1 LISLPDKSDISIGN
15 ILGPEGLI
23 SKAFEGFEV
32 RPQQIEMA
40 KDVKSAFDNEH
51 HLAAEAGTG
60 VGKSFA
66 YLVPAI
72 QKVCQEDCR
81 IVIST
86 YTINLQ
92 QQLINKDIPFLADIL
107 PFEFDATIAKGRN
120 NYICLRRLKYAMD
133 KQRSLFDD
141 LGAELA
147 VINRWAMKT
156 EDGSLSD
163 LAVQPSLDVWDAIR
177 SEHGNC
183 LGRKCQFFK
192 NCFYWR
198 ARRRL
203 ESANIIIANHALLF
217 SDLILKEQFTGILP
231 DYRYVVI
238 DEAHNIEHVAED
250 RFGINIS
257 NFTLTYLLRKIYN
270 RRTNK
275 GLLAFVNAGDDAI
288 SCVDACDKAVK
299 EFFENVKDWHAE
311 SSREGFATC
320 PKNFVEDTVTEQ
332 FRQLRLKLADLAN
345 KCEDEN
351 QQCEFTRYIERC
363 KGVEVDLQKFLAQQ
377 EEGSV
382 YWVEMTGNRRQRC
395 ALRSAPINV
404 GPDVKRCL
412 FDKFESV
419 ITTSATLSSHG
430 RQDKAGFDFFASR
443 VGLEDFQ
450 ACCLD
455 SPFDYERNV
464 TVYLE
469 ADMPDPNSED
479 FILSA
484 AEAIKKYLLKTDGR
498 AFVLFTSYSMLKKM
512 TERLEDFLDDND
524 MELLVQGAGVDRG
537 TLLEQFKN
545 DERSVLFGTD
555 SFWQGV
561 DVPGKSLSNVIIVK
575 LPFAVPNHPLT
586 KGRIDQLRAKGQN
599 PFFDYQL
606 PSAIIKFKQGF
617 GRLIR
622 NKTDTG
628 IVVVLDSRI
637 TRKAY
642 GRQFIKAIPKCRI
655 EIAGETM

>member
-1 LISLPDKSDISIGN
+1 MNIDH
-15 ILGPEGLI
+15 ILGAQGLI
-23 SKAFEGFEV
+23 AKAYDDFEV

-40 KDVKSAFDNEH
+40 KEVELAFIKAH

-72 QKVCQEDCR
+72 KKVCSDQCR
-81 IVIST
+81 ILIST

-107 PFEFDATIAKGRN
+107 PFEFDAVIAKGRN

-133 KQRSLFDD
+133 RQRTLFDD
-141 LGAELA
+141 MGAELA
-147 VINRWAMKT
+147 VINQWATKT

-163 LAVQPSLDVWDAIR
+163 LAQQPSLDVWDAIQ

-183 LGRKCQFFK
+183 LGRKCQFFS

-231 DYRYVVI
+231 DYRYVII

-250 RFGINIS
+250 HFGINIS

-270 RRTNK
+270 RKTNK
-275 GLLAFVNAGDDAI
+275 GLLAFVNADKAI
-288 SCVDACDKAVK
+288 SCVDACDKAAK
-299 EFFENVKDWHAE
+299 EFFENIKDWHAE
-311 SSREGFATC
+311 SSKEGFATC

-382 YWVEMTGNRRQRC
+382 YWVEMTGNRRRRC
-395 ALRSAPINV
+395 AMRSAPINV

-419 ITTSATLSSHG
+419 ITTSATLSCHG
-430 RQDKAGFDFFASR
+430 KEDKAGFQFFASR

-450 ACCLD
+450 TCQLG
-455 SPFDYERNV
+455 SPFDYEKNV
-464 TVYLE
+464 TLYLE

-479 FILSA
+479 FIPAA
-484 AEAIKKYLLKTDGR
+484 AEAIKKYLIKTDGR

-512 TERLEDFLDDND
+512 AECLEDFLADSD
-524 MELLVQGAGVDRG
+524 MELLVQGAGIDRG
-537 TLLEQFKN
+537 ALLDQFKK

-561 DVPGKSLSNVIIVK
+561 DVPGETLSNVIIVK

-586 KGRIDQLRAKGQN
+586 KGRIDQLRAQGGN

-637 TRKAY
+637 ARKAY

-655 EIAGETM
+655 EIADGTM

>member
-1 LISLPDKSDISIGN
+1 MISFTDNSDISIEH
-15 ILGPEGLI
+15 ILGPEGLV
-23 SKAFEGFEV
+23 SKAYEGFEV
-32 RPQQIEMA
+32 RNQQIEMA
-40 KDVKSAFDNEH
+40 KAVKSAFDNEH

-66 YLVPAI
+66 YLIPAI
-72 QKVCQEDCR
+72 QKVCQQQCR

-107 PFEFDATIAKGRN
+107 PFEFDATIAKGRS

-133 KQRSLFDD
+133 RQRTLFDD

-147 VINRWAMKT
+147 AINQWTQKT

-163 LAVQPSLDVWDAIR
+163 LAQQPSLDAWDAVQ

-183 LGRKCQFFK
+183 LGRKCSFFSD
-192 NCFYWR
+192 CFYWR

-217 SDLILKEQFTGILP
+217 SDLALKEQFTGILP

-250 RFGINIS
+250 HFGINLS
-257 NFTLTYLLRKIYN
+257 NYTLTYLLRKIYN
-270 RRTNK
+270 RRTNR
-275 GLLAFVNAGDDAI
+275 GLLAFLNADDAI
-288 SCVDACDKAVK
+288 SCVDACDKAAK
-299 EFFENVKDWHAE
+299 DFFRQVKDWY
-311 SSREGFATC
+311 SQSPREGFATC
-320 PKNFVEDTVTEQ
+320 PKNFVEDTLTDQ
-332 FRQLRLKLADLAN
+332 LRQLRLKLAELAN

-363 KGVEVDLQKFLAQQ
+363 KGVELDLQKFLAQ
-377 EEGSV
+377 EEQGSV
-382 YWVEMTGNRRQRC
+382 FWVEMTGNRRQRC

-419 ITTSATLSSHG
+419 ITTSATLSCHG
-430 RQDKAGFDFFASR
+430 IHDKAGFNFFASR

-455 SPFDYERNV
+455 SPFDYEKNV
-464 TVYLE
+464 TIYLE
-469 ADMPDPNSED
+469 ADMPDPNSAD
-479 FILSA
+479 FVPSA
-484 AEAIKKYLLKTDGR
+484 AEAIKKYLIKTDGR

-512 TERLEDFLDDND
+512 SEYLEDFLADND
-524 MELLVQGAGVDRG
+524 MELLVQGAGTDRAA
-537 TLLEQFKN
+537 LLEQFKN
-545 DERSVLFGTD
+545 DDRSVLFGTD

-561 DVPGKSLSNVIIVK
+561 DVPGQSLSNVTIVK

-586 KGRIDQLRAKGQN
+586 KGRIDQLKANGAN

-622 NKTDTG
+622 NKSDKG

>member
-1 LISLPDKSDISIGN
+1 MDN
-15 ILGPEGLI
+15 ILGPDGLI

-32 RPQQIEMA
+32 RLQQIEMA
-40 KDVKSAFDNEH
+40 KAVRSAFDNAH

-60 VGKSFA
+60 VGKSYA
-66 YLVPAI
+66 YLIPAI
-72 QKVCQEDCR
+72 QKACKEDCR

-107 PFEFDATIAKGRN
+107 PFDFDATIAKGRN
-120 NYICLRRLKYAMD
+120 NYLCQRRLKYAID

-141 LGAELA
+141 MGAELA
-147 VINRWAMKT
+147 VINQWAGKT

-163 LAVQPSLDVWDAIR
+163 LDRQPSLDVWDAIQ

-183 LGRKCQFFK
+183 LGRKCPFYSK
-192 NCFYWR
+192 CFYWR

-217 SDLILKEQFTGILP
+217 SDLALKEQFTGILP

-250 RFGINIS
+250 HFGINIS
-257 NFTLTYLLRKIYN
+257 NFTFTYLLRKIYN

-275 GLLAFVNAGDDAI
+275 GLLAYINASDDAI
-288 SCVDACDKAVK
+288 SCVDACDKAAK
-299 EFFENVKDWHAE
+299 EFFENVNHWHAE
-311 SSREGFATC
+311 SSGEGFATC
-320 PKNFVEDTVTEQ
+320 PKNFVEDNLTEHL
-332 FRQLRLKLADLAN
+332 RQLRLKLAALAN
-345 KCEDEN
+345 KSKDEN

-363 KGVEVDLQKFLAQQ
+363 KSLEVDIQRFLTQQ
-377 EEGSV
+377 EQGSV
-382 YWVEMTGNRRQRC
+382 YWIEITGNRRRRC
-395 ALRSAPINV
+395 ALRSAPLNV

-412 FDKFESV
+412 FDKFQSV
-419 ITTSATLSSHG
+419 ITTSATLSCHG
-430 RQDKAGFDFFASR
+430 QHDKAGFNFFASR
-443 VGLEDFQ
+443 VGLDDFQ

-455 SPFDYERNV
+455 SPFDYEKNV

-469 ADMPDPNSED
+469 TDMPDPNTAD
-479 FILSA
+479 FIPAA
-484 AEAIKKYLLKTDGR
+484 AEAIKKYLIKTDGR

-512 TERLEDFLDDND
+512 AEYMEDFLADNE
-524 MELLVQGAGVDRG
+524 MELLVQGAGTDR
-537 TLLEQFKN
+537 TILLEQFKN
-545 DERSVLFGTD
+545 DHRSVLFGTD

-561 DVPGKSLSNVIIVK
+561 DVPGQSLSNVIIVK

-586 KGRIDQLRAKGQN
+586 KGRIDQLRAQGGN

-622 NKTDTG
+622 NKTDKG
-628 IVVVLDSRI
+628 IVVVLDSRV

-642 GRQFIKAIPKCRI
+642 GRQFIKAIPKCTI
-655 EIAGETM
+655 EIAGDTV